1 MYIRQNA
8 FSGKEKIR
16 VLLLN
21 ADRTRVNED
30 EVVASYRKYLGEEA
44 QIDVTYV
51 DEIPIEASGKRMVC
65 VQKCQAYL

>member
-1 MYIRQNA
+1 MNDIRYRNNYG
-8 FSGKEKIR
+8 FLHG
-16 VLLLN
+16 LN
-21 ADRTRVNED
+21 SVI
-30 EVVASYRKYLGEEA
+30 SRKYLGEEA